1 MGEVY
6 TTRMVRAASSMIDE
20 TVHDPNM
27 KHLDPES
34 GALCGRAAVETTRVD
49 RARRHGLRRALCSLV
64 LGLALVGMPGPGQ
77 RAAQAIGDKTSVEIR
92 TILYAGGN
100 PTPRPN
106 AARRLAWEVRQR
118 TSVETRLESSQ
129 IRLTDPHVYDTPL
142 LYFSGDRAFPPLSE
156 AEVQGLRRFVDYGG
170 FVIIDDASNTD
181 DGGFDSS
188 VRRTLTRAFGAQA
201 LARVDDKHVVY
212 RSFYLVSRPVGR
224 VEGPAYLEGIER
236 AGRLAVVYS
245 RHDLGGAYERDN
257 LGNYAHAVVP
267 GSERQ
272 RELAFRLGVNLILY
286 ALCLDYKD
294 DQVHAPFI
302 MRRWAGRP

>member
-6 TTRMVRAASSMIDE
+6 TTRIVRAASSMIDE
-20 TVHDPNM
+20 PVRDPNM
-27 KHLDPES
+27 THSDPDT
-34 GALCGRAAVETTRVD
+34 GARLGKAGRPSK
-49 RARRHGLRRALCSLV
+49 RATWALLALL
-64 LGLALVGMPGPGQ
+64 LGLFVYGQ
-77 RAAQAIGDKTSVEIR
+77 QAVQAIGDKTAVEIR
-92 TILYAGGN
+92 SVLYSGGN
-100 PTPRPN
+100 PNPRPN

-118 TSVETRLESSQ
+118 TSVDTRLEASQ
-129 IRLTDPHVYDTPL
+129 IRLSDPRVFDTPL
-142 LYFSGDRAFPPLSE
+142 LYFAGDRAFPPLSE

-170 FVIIDDASNTD
+170 FVIVDDASPAD
-181 DGGFDSS
+181 DTGFDGS
-188 VRRTLTRAFGAQA
+188 VRRTLSRAFGAQA
-201 LARVDDKHVVY
+201 LARVDDKHVVF

-224 VEGPAYLEGIER
+224 TEGPAYLEGIER

-267 GSERQ
+267 GAERQ

>member
-1 MGEVY
+1 MN
-6 TTRMVRAASSMIDE
+6 RSR
-20 TVHDPNM
+20 HPNM
-27 KHLDPES
+27 KLSDPET
-34 GALCGRAAVETTRVD
+34 GARVQRVRSKARAVVAAAVLAVLLLLSP
-49 RARRHGLRRALCSLV
+49 GL
-64 LGLALVGMPGPGQ
+64 GQ
-77 RAAQAIGDKTSVEIR
+77 YAAHAIGDKTTVEIR
-92 TILYAGGN
+92 TVLYSGGN
-100 PTPRPN
+100 ATPRPN

-129 IRLTDPHVYDTPL
+129 VRLSDPRVFDTPL
-142 LYFSGDRAFPPLSE
+142 LYWSGDRAFAPLSE

-170 FVIIDDASNTD
+170 FVIIDDASSAD
-181 DGGFDSS
+181 DLGFDGA
-188 VRRTLTRAFGAQA
+188 VRRTLTRAFGGQA

-224 VEGPAYLEGIER
+224 VDGPGYLEGIER

-267 GSERQ
+267 NGERQ
-272 RELAFRLGVNLILY
+272 REMAFRLGVNLILY

>member
-1 MGEVY
+1 
-6 TTRMVRAASSMIDE
+6 
-20 TVHDPNM
+20 M
-27 KHLDPES
+27 KHYDPDT
-34 GALCGRAAVETTRVD
+34 AARIGRPTLRAMVTLLAV
-49 RARRHGLRRALCSLV
+49 LL
-64 LGLALVGMPGPGQ
+64 LGLCVWGQELV
-77 RAAQAIGDKTSVEIR
+77 RAIGDKTAVEIR
-92 TILYAGGN
+92 SVLYAGGN
-100 PTPRPN
+100 PAPRPN

-118 TSVETRLESSQ
+118 TSVDTRLESSQ
-129 IRLTDPHVYDTPL
+129 IRLSDPRVFDSPL
-142 LYFSGDRAFPPLSE
+142 LYMAGDRAFPPLSE
-156 AEVQGLRRFVDYGG
+156 PELQGLRRFVDYGG
-170 FVIIDDASNTD
+170 FVIIDDASAAD
-181 DGGFDSS
+181 DTGFDAS
-188 VRRTLTRAFGAQA
+188 VRRTLARAFGPQA
-201 LARVDDKHVVY
+201 LARIHERHVLY

-224 VEGPAYLEGIER
+224 WEGPAYLEGVER

-267 GSERQ
+267 GGERQ

>member
-1 MGEVY
+1 MPFEDSHAKL
-6 TTRMVRAASSMIDE
+6 RRS
-20 TVHDPNM
+20 
-27 KHLDPES
+27 
-34 GALCGRAAVETTRVD
+34 C
-49 RARRHGLRRALCSLV
+49 ARRPSLRTAAFGV
-64 LGLALVGMPGPGQ
+64 MLGLLWLSGLFGRSMA
-77 RAAQAIGDKTSVEIR
+77 RAIGAETAVEIR
-92 TILYAGGN
+92 AVLYDGGN
-100 PTPRPN
+100 PAPRPS
-106 AARRLAWEVRQR
+106 APRRLAWEVRQR
-118 TSVETRLESSQ
+118 TSVETSLESSHV
-129 IRLTDPHVYDTPL
+129 RLSDPHVFDNPL
-142 LYFSGDRAFPPLSE
+142 LYFAGDRAFPPLSE

-170 FVIIDDASNTD
+170 FVIIDDAAPQD
-181 DGGFDSS
+181 RGFDAS
-188 VRRTLTRAFGAQA
+188 VRRMLARAFGANA

-212 RSFYLVSRPVGR
+212 RSFYLVARPVGR
-224 VEGPAYLEGIER
+224 VEGPSYLEGVER

-267 GSERQ
+267 GAQRQ

>member
-1 MGEVY
+1 MTLPPSHTNAGL
-6 TTRMVRAASSMIDE
+6 TRSLRTRPWRGPWRAAKLTQTALAALLLSA
-20 TVHDPNM
+20 VGV
-27 KHLDPES
+27 S
-34 GALCGRAAVETTRVD
+34 GHGV
-49 RARRHGLRRALCSLV
+49 AR
-64 LGLALVGMPGPGQ
+64 
-77 RAAQAIGDKTSVEIR
+77 AIGDKTAVEIR
-92 TILYAGGN
+92 SVDYDGGN

-118 TSVETRLESSQ
+118 TSVETRVETTHVKLS
-129 IRLTDPHVYDTPL
+129 DPHVFDNPL
-142 LYFSGDRAFPPLSE
+142 LYFSGDRAFPPLSD

-170 FVIIDDASNTD
+170 FVIIDDASPEER
-181 DGGFDSS
+181 GFDTS
-188 VRRTLTRAFGAQA
+188 VRRMLARAFGGQA
-201 LARVDDKHVVY
+201 LTRVDDKHVVY

-224 VEGPAYLEGIER
+224 VEGPSYLEGVAR

-257 LGNYAHAVVP
+257 LGNYALSVAP

-272 RELAFRLGVNLILY
+272 RERAFRLGVNLVLY

>member
-1 MGEVY
+1 
-6 TTRMVRAASSMIDE
+6 MVRAASSMIDE
-20 TVHDPNM
+20 TIRDPNM
-27 KHLDPES
+27 KLIDPKP
-34 GALCGRAAVETTRVD
+34 AW
-49 RARRHGLRRALCSLV
+49 RRV
-64 LGLALVGMPGPGQ
+64 LGLSLLVLSLFGLLGPGQ
-77 RAAQAIGDKTSVEIR
+77 RAAHAIGDKTTVEIR
-92 TILYAGGN
+92 TVLYSGGN

-118 TSVETRLESSQ
+118 TSVETRLESTQ
-129 IRLTDPHVYDTPL
+129 IRLSDEHLYDTPL
-142 LYFSGDRAFPPLSE
+142 LYLSGDRAFPPLSE

-170 FVIIDDASNTD
+170 FVIIDDASIAD
-181 DGGFDSS
+181 DTGFDSS
-188 VRRTLTRAFGAQA
+188 VRRTLQRAFGPQA
-201 LARVDDKHVVY
+201 LVRVDDKHVVY

-224 VEGPAYLEGIER
+224 VDGPGYLEGIER

-302 MRRWAGRP
+302 MRRWAGRH